1 MMNVTVEDALPDLLQ
16 AARDSDPLKMLRRL
30 FEGSPSLATGSITRA
45 WREDWTEAARGLSGD
60 DLAAV
65 IRLLTLAEE
74 SVTGWGGGSVSPVI
88 WLFRAYSARPGV
100 PADDLA
106 D

>member
-30 FEGSPSLATGSITRA
+30 FEGSPSLATRA

-60 DLAAV
+60 DLAAEAV
-65 IRLLTLAEE
+65 PTVVE
-74 SVTGWGGGSVSPVI
+74 GS
-88 WLFRAYSARPGV
+88 
-100 PADDLA
+100 
-106 D
+106 